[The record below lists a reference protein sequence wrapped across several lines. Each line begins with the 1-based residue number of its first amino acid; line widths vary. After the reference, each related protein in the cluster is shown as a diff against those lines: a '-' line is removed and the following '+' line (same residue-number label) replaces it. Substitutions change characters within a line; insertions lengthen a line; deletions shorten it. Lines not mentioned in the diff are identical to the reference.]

1 MSEYGDLRRGADGE
15 RVASSFRGIGI
26 GRRAMT
32 ENYLHR
38 PILEN
43 LEAALRELLR
53 TLPETA
59 ASISM
64 RSQADV
70 SQIRVTPINP
80 RAAAITVIV
89 PNNESEG
96 VTLIAGKGSYFEIPP
111 DGHRYTNLPLLDE
124 VQSIACA
131 VIGGGL
137 RESVK
142 MLGDEVVQGVG
153 TINLPKPMTVHW
165 RQFLFR
171 PFKRKESREFSYEP
185 YY

>member
-1 MSEYGDLRRGADGE
+1 
-15 RVASSFRGIGI
+15 VASNFHGIGI

-38 PILEN
+38 PVLES
-43 LEAALRELLR
+43 LEAGLRELLR
-53 TLPETA
+53 NMPETSA
-59 ASISM
+59 AISV
-64 RSQADV
+64 RSQPEV
-70 SQIRVTPINP
+70 SQIRVTPTNP

-124 VQSIACA
+124 VKSIASA
-131 VIGGGL
+131 VIAGGL
-137 RESVK
+137 QESVN

-153 TINLPKPMTVHW
+153 TINLPRPMTVRW

-171 PFKRKESREFSYEP
+171 PFRKKEKREFSYEP